1 MSTFNDTT
9 HILNGGKFF
18 LNNEPEKRILELENK
33 AELLKKL
40 CHEIDPYSK
49 ITEEQKVSLETLE
62 IVQFDDPFLLTNQLL
77 LLTEDT
83 LEELEE
89 LKQKIQE

>member
-1 MSTFNDTT
+1 MSTINDTS
-9 HILNGGKFF
+9 HILNAGKFF
-18 LNNEPEKRILELENK
+18 LESEPEKRIFELEKK

-40 CHEIDPYSK
+40 CHEIDPYSSL
-49 ITEEQKVSLETLE
+49 TNEQINLLKGLE

-89 LKQKIQE
+89 LKLKIQE